1 MNPEAMDATFESIE
15 KVVFSIIKYTALAIE
30 VLGAVV
36 LVFAIG
42 RALFQLCKRDFNV
55 RLRLAQGIA
64 LALEFKIGG
73 ELLRTVYVSDWKEL
87 AMLGAVILIRAA
99 MTFLIHWEIRIHKK
113 DSLQMERSSRPLK
126 KNKKEKTADTGNELP
141 PPDDGI
147 C

>member
-36 LVFAIG
+36 LIFAIG
-42 RALFQLCKRDFNV
+42 RALIQLCKRDFNV

-126 KNKKEKTADTGNELP
+126 KNKKEKTADTGNELQ